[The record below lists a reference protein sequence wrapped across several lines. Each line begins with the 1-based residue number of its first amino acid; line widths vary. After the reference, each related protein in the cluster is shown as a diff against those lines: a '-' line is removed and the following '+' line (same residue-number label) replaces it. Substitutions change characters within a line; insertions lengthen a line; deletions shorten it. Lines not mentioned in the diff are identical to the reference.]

1 MRQRFD
7 SNSAFSIV
15 PIEKVEI
22 PLNSRDELPPVLVA
36 LQWIWTNSTLKEQV
50 FGILEKHILAGKAA
64 TGRTGMDLWKILVL
78 GVTRLALNAD
88 WDRMEYLANYDSLLR
103 QMLGVPQTSLG
114 EPVKM
119 FNHQT
124 LRDNVALLDKALLK
138 EINVLVAAA
147 GRAEFKNREKGQ
159 QSDPLAIKVDT
170 YVFETDVHFP
180 TDLNLLL
187 DSGRKCLDLVEKYR
201 DQKEYD
207 LPGWRKLDD
216 WQGRLKGLE
225 RAASKAC
232 AGGGA
237 DKEKRV
243 SSAVSSYLEV
253 AREVS
258 AKVSESL
265 LSLCDK
271 GVEGKD
277 WDNLAYYHGML
288 DKHIDLVDRRLLQKQ
303 VIPVSEKVYSI
314 FEPHTEWI
322 NKGKRDVEL
331 GHRNLIGVDQDQL
344 IHDYDILHNQVDM
357 GQSVSVADRLVGRYG
372 VGRIESMSFDKGFSR
387 DADKELL
394 DLYNP
399 VVVMPRRGKKNAA
412 QSAEESGARFVGLRH
427 AHSGVESA
435 INALEHHGLDRCL
448 DVGKE
453 GYARYVGMGVLAY
466 NLHFIGRR
474 LQEKRRLMALAA

>member
-7 SNSAFSIV
+7 SNPMFTII
-15 PIEKVEI
+15 PIENIEI

-303 VIPVSEKVYSI
+303 VIPVRKCILS
-314 FEPHTEWI
+314 
-322 NKGKRDVEL
+322 L
-331 GHRNLIGVDQDQL
+331 NLT
-344 IHDYDILHNQVDM
+344 
-357 GQSVSVADRLVGRYG
+357 R
-372 VGRIESMSFDKGFSR
+372 
-387 DADKELL
+387 
-394 DLYNP
+394 
-399 VVVMPRRGKKNAA
+399 
-412 QSAEESGARFVGLRH
+412 SGSTRA
-427 AHSGVESA
+427 
-435 INALEHHGLDRCL
+435 N
-448 DVGKE
+448 
-453 GYARYVGMGVLAY
+453 GMWNWGT
-466 NLHFIGRR
+466 GS
-474 LQEKRRLMALAA
+474 